1 MEFQVLLPRQ
11 RPDLEA
17 VRNVLSAQDPA
28 ALADFDPLNPLLRV
42 SASLTARDLLALLR
56 QAGCAV
62 DEGAIRALP
71 SNCCGGCGG

>member
-17 VRNVLSAQDPA
+17 VRHLLRTQDPA
-28 ALADFDPLNPLLRV
+28 AIADFDPFSPVLRV
-42 SASLTARDLLALLR
+42 SASLPARDLLVLLQ
-56 QAGCAV
+56 QAGCPV
-62 DEGAIRALP
+62 DESAVRTLP